1 MERSINVADSFWKG
15 KPLGKHDTRTLCVV
29 VDHDP
34 IQKFPNK
41 STSHTMAVRVI
52 DALSAEDRMTAK
64 DDDDPE
70 QYTRVY
76 WMTIDAFSQ
85 FHDETHPNW
94 NANSF
99 CNADA
104 VPVVQTQDLTVTEDN
119 PHIPAKKRVG
129 RNLDGAIY
137 RLFPVPMGQPSRATY
152 RSTSA
157 LKSASEGE
165 VFTCA
170 VQTGEEICGHEIKIL
185 AGEL

>member
-1 MERSINVADSFWKG
+1 MIIEAIF
-15 KPLGKHDTRTLCVV
+15 
-29 VDHDP
+29 
-34 IQKFPNK
+34 
-41 STSHTMAVRVI
+41 
-52 DALSAEDRMTAK
+52 
-64 DDDDPE
+64 
-70 QYTRVY
+70 
-76 WMTIDAFSQ
+76 Q
-85 FHDETHPNW
+85 FHDETRPNS

-99 CNADA
+99 CNEDD
-104 VPVVQTQDLTVTEDN
+104 VPVVRKQDLTVTEDN

-170 VQTGEEICGHEIKIL
+170 VQNGEEKYGHEIIIMTKI
-185 AGEL
+185 